1 MKAYKGF
8 DENLKCKGFQ
18 YEVGT
23 EYKTDS
29 AELCKKGFH
38 GCKNPFD
45 VFNYYDPNFS
55 RYAEVEIDAISSE
68 NSSDSKIVGKDI
80 KIVAEIGLKGIIE
93 AGIGFI
99 FNSVKWCKK
108 RRSATGDSSGAQAT
122 GDSSGAQATGDRS
135 GAQATGDSSG
145 AQATGYR
152 SGAQATGYSSGA
164 QATGDSSGAQA
175 TGDRSMASV
184 NGLDSLATVD
194 GRNAVACALGPQS
207 KAKGT
212 KDSWLVLAEWEENK
226 IINIKSILV
235 DEKTIKINTFYKL
248 ENNQIIEA

>member
-122 GDSSGAQATGDRS
+122 G
-135 GAQATGDSSG
+135 
-145 AQATGYR
+145 YR